1 MKKITKKLI
10 ASRLAKKVQKLLKN
24 NDVTVIAVT
33 GSVGKT
39 SAKVAIGKLLS
50 AEHQVRFSEDSYN
63 TDIGLP
69 LSFFG
74 LKAPSPLWDPIAWK
88 RIFQKIDNISKH
100 YPYDVVVLEMA
111 DDELNDMVE
120 LLKFIKPKYS
130 VVTGIA
136 PVHMERML
144 NMKKVVKDNWEIAKG
159 AESIFYN
166 TDNDDLN
173 RLASKSKNATGFGL
187 KKGSIKFTDIK
198 RDSNG
203 YLEAKLNL
211 SAKKQIVKT
220 KMIGQHNLNSLL
232 AAAGVAEAMG
242 MKDKKIIAG
251 LAKIPGVN
259 GRMKLLDGVNGSQII
274 DDSYNSSP
282 DAVISALGVMKE
294 FNTAKRIAVLGNMNE
309 LGAEAKDA
317 HYKIGKA
324 AAKVVDMLIVIGKDA
339 ETYTVSGAKDAGM
352 STDNIKIFKT
362 PYEIG
367 HFLKQIVRKN
377 DLVLVKGSQNG
388 VFCEEV
394 VRILLDPSLNAK
406 DLVVR
411 QSKSWQR
418 KKRKAF
424 GL

>member
-50 AEHQVRFSEDSYN
+50 SKYQVRFSEDSYN

-74 LKAPSPLWDPIAWK
+74 LKAPSPLWDPLAWK

-130 VVTGIA
+130 VITGIA

-159 AESIFYN
+159 AENIFYN
-166 TDNDDLN
+166 TDNADLN
-173 RLASKSKNATGFGL
+173 KLAEKSKNVVGFGS
-187 KKGSIKFTDIK
+187 KKAKIKFADIK
-198 RDSNG
+198 RNPKG
-203 YLEAKLNL
+203 YLDAKLVLPN
-211 SAKKQIVKT
+211 QEVEVKT
-220 KMIGQHNLNSLL
+220 QMIGEHNLNSLL
-232 AAAGVAEAMG
+232 AAASIASAMG
-242 MKDKKIIAG
+242 MDAKTIAKE
-251 LAKIPGVN
+251 LSKIPGVN
-259 GRMKLLDGVNGSQII
+259 GRMKLLKGVNGSKLI

-282 DAVISALGVMKE
+282 EAVLSALEVLKEMK
-294 FNTAKRIAVLGNMNE
+294 AKRKIAILGNMNE
-309 LGAEAKDA
+309 LGAESQDA
-317 HYKIGKA
+317 HYKIGKS
-324 AAKVVDMLIVIGKDA
+324 AAKVADMLIVIGKDA
-339 ETYTVSGAKDAGM
+339 EVFTVSGAKDAKM
-352 STDNIKIFKT
+352 NPDDIKIFKT

-367 HFLKQIVRKN
+367 HFLKRMVGAGDI
-377 DLVLVKGSQNG
+377 LLVKGSQNG
-388 VFCEEV
+388 VFSEEV
-394 VRILLDPSLNAK
+394 VRILLEPSLDPK
-406 DLVVR
+406 DYVVR
-411 QSKSWQR
+411 QSKSWKR

>member
-1 MKKITKKLI
+1 
-10 ASRLAKKVQKLLKN
+10 LAKKVQKLLKN

-74 LKAPSPLWDPIAWK
+74 LKAPSPLWDPLAWN
-88 RIFQKIDNISKH
+88 RIFQKIDNISKY

-111 DDELNDMVE
+111 DDELEDM
-120 LLKFIKPKYS
+120 LQLQKFIKPKYG
-130 VVTGIA
+130 VITGIA

-144 NMKKVVKDNWEIAKG
+144 NMDKVLKDNWKIAKG
-159 AESIFYN
+159 AENIIYN
-166 TDNDDLN
+166 ADNDGLN
-173 RLASKSKNATGFGL
+173 ILGSKSKRASGFGI
-187 KKGSIKFTDIK
+187 KRGKIKFTNIK
-198 RDSNG
+198 RNSKG
-203 YLEAKLNL
+203 FLEATLNL
-211 SAKKQIVKT
+211 PESKLEIKT
-220 KMIGQHNLNSLL
+220 QMVGEHNLNSLL
-232 AAAGVAEAMG
+232 SAASVASAMEVD
-242 MKDKKIIAG
+242 DKKIAKG
-251 LAKIPGVN
+251 LSKVPGVN
-259 GRMKLLDGVNGSQII
+259 GRMKLLKGVNGSNII

-282 DAVISALGVMKE
+282 DAVLSALDVMKE
-294 FNTAKRIAVLGNMNE
+294 FKSSKKIAVLGNMNE
-309 LGAEAKDA
+309 LGAESRDA

-324 AAKVVDMLIVIGKDA
+324 AAKVSDMLIVIGKDA
-339 ETYTVSGAKDAGM
+339 EIFTVSGAKDAGM
-352 STDNIKIFKT
+352 NPDSIKIFKT

-367 HFLKQIVRKN
+367 HFLKRLLEKG

-388 VFCEEV
+388 VFSEEV
-394 VRILLDPSLNAK
+394 VRILLDPSLDASK
-406 DLVVR
+406 YVVR
-411 QSKSWQR
+411 QSKSWKR

>member
-74 LKAPSPLWDPIAWK
+74 LKAPSPLWDPLAWN

-111 DDELNDMVE
+111 DDELEDM
-120 LLKFIKPKYS
+120 LQLQKFIKPKYG
-130 VVTGIA
+130 VITGIA

-144 NMKKVVKDNWEIAKG
+144 NMDKVLKDNWKIAKG
-159 AESIFYN
+159 AENIIYN
-166 TDNDDLN
+166 ADVDGLN
-173 RLASKSKNATGFGL
+173 SLGSKSKRASGFGI
-187 KKGSIKFTDIK
+187 KRGKIKFTNIK
-198 RDSNG
+198 RNSKG
-203 YLEAKLNL
+203 YLEATLNL
-211 SAKKQIVKT
+211 PESKLEIKT
-220 KMIGQHNLNSLL
+220 QMVGEHNLNSLL
-232 AAAGVAEAMG
+232 SAASVASAMG
-242 MKDKKIIAG
+242 VDGKKISKG
-251 LAKIPGVN
+251 LSKVPGVN
-259 GRMKLLDGVNGSQII
+259 GRMKLLKGVNGSNII

-282 DAVISALGVMKE
+282 DAVLSALAVMKE
-294 FNTAKRIAVLGNMNE
+294 FKSNKKIAVLGNMNE
-309 LGAEAKDA
+309 LGAESRDA

-324 AAKVVDMLIVIGKDA
+324 AAKVVDMLVVIGKDA
-339 ETYTVSGAKDAGM
+339 EVHTVSGAKDSGM
-352 STDNIKIFKT
+352 DPDNIKIFKT

-367 HFLKQIVRKN
+367 HFLKRIVQNN

-388 VFCEEV
+388 VFSEEV
-394 VRILLDPSLNAK
+394 VRILLDPSLDAK
-406 DLVVR
+406 DYVVR

>member
-74 LKAPSPLWDPIAWK
+74 LKAPSPLWDPLAWN

-111 DDELNDMVE
+111 DDELEDM
-120 LLKFIKPKYS
+120 LQLQKFIKPKYG
-130 VVTGIA
+130 VITGIA

-144 NMKKVVKDNWEIAKG
+144 NMDKVLKDNWKIAKG
-159 AESIFYN
+159 AENIIYN
-166 TDNDDLN
+166 ADVDGLN
-173 RLASKSKNATGFGL
+173 SLGSKSKRASGFGI
-187 KKGSIKFTDIK
+187 KRGKIKFTNIK
-198 RDSNG
+198 RNSKG
-203 YLEAKLNL
+203 YLEATLNL
-211 SAKKQIVKT
+211 PESKLEIKT
-220 KMIGQHNLNSLL
+220 QMVGEHNLNSLL
-232 AAAGVAEAMG
+232 SAASVASAMG
-242 MKDKKIIAG
+242 VDGKKISKG
-251 LAKIPGVN
+251 LSKVPGVN
-259 GRMKLLDGVNGSQII
+259 GRMKLLKGINGSNII

-282 DAVISALGVMKE
+282 DAVLSALAVMKE
-294 FNTAKRIAVLGNMNE
+294 FKSNKKIAVLGNMNE
-309 LGAEAKDA
+309 LGAESRDA

-324 AAKVVDMLIVIGKDA
+324 AAKVVDMLVVIGKDA
-339 ETYTVSGAKDAGM
+339 EVHTVSGAKDSGM
-352 STDNIKIFKT
+352 DPDNIKIFKT

-367 HFLKQIVRKN
+367 HFLKRIVQNN

-388 VFCEEV
+388 VFSEEV
-394 VRILLDPSLNAK
+394 VRILLDPSLDAK
-406 DLVVR
+406 DYVVR